1 MQPSDLDNI
10 IADNLAL
17 WLDHVIKNMRDDL
30 QRKTLMQF
38 DGSQLGQSINW
49 NMPGFNEGEIV
60 MNDYWP
66 FVEYGVKGVSGSNG
80 DGKYS
85 FKTKRVHPDMVRQ
98 IATWTL
104 MHGVPI
110 PNQFMEKAKGNK
122 ELARYQFATAIA
134 YGVKVRGLKSR
145 KFFTPNFNE
154 QKLDELGLM
163 IEEDIAKHL
172 KLI

>member
-1 MQPSDLDNI
+1 MQQADLDNI
-10 IADNLAL
+10 IADNLKL
-17 WLDHVIKNMRDDL
+17 WLQKVIDNMRDDL
-30 QRKTLMQF
+30 QRKTKMQF
-38 DGSQLGQSINW
+38 DGTRLGQSINW
-49 NMPGFNEGEIV
+49 NAPGYNEGEIE

-122 ELARYQFATAIA
+122 DAARYQFATAIA

-154 QKLDELGLM
+154 QKLDQLGDM